1 MRRRQQPNTA
11 GDGGAPIAR
20 SVMRHLASALMVS
33 GLLATAFTAWTP
45 ASLSPGEWVG
55 QLISLASESPAEP
68 AETGPSLPVLQDAGG
83 IRIGIVAGHSGP
95 NPDSGYVDPGA
106 VCDDGLTELSVNQSI
121 ANLVVRSLQAAGY
134 NAELLEEWDARLT
147 GYRAAALV
155 SIHTDSCT
163 PINADATGYKVAA
176 AVDTSIPDR
185 AQRLVTCL
193 TDRYAAATEMRFHA
207 GSVTRDMTE
216 YHTFNEVHSETPA
229 VIIEVGFLFMDRDF
243 MTRNPDRAARG
254 IVDGVL
260 CFINNEPAGLPED
273 AAP

>member
-1 MRRRQQPNTA
+1 MQ
-11 GDGGAPIAR
+11 
-20 SVMRHLASALMVS
+20 HLASTLIVS

-45 ASLSPGEWVG
+45 ASLSPGEWVSQLVALAG
-55 QLISLASESPAEP
+55 QPESQTAD
-68 AETGPSLPVLQDAGG
+68 TGPSLPLLQDASG
-83 IRIGIVAGHSGP
+83 IRIGVVAGHSGP
-95 NPDSGYVDPGA
+95 NPESGYVDPGA

-193 TDRYAAATEMRFHA
+193 ADRYAAATEMRFHA
-207 GSVTRDMTE
+207 GSVTRDMTA

>member
-1 MRRRQQPNTA
+1 MQ
-11 GDGGAPIAR
+11 
-20 SVMRHLASALMVS
+20 HLAAALIVS
-33 GLLATAFTAWTP
+33 GVLATAFTAWTP
-45 ASLSPGEWVG
+45 ASLSPGEWVS
-55 QLISLASESPAEP
+55 QLVSLAGSSNAAPIDA
-68 AETGPSLPVLQDAGG
+68 GPSGPILQDAGG

-134 NAELLEEWDARLT
+134 NAELLEEWDARLA
-147 GYRAAALV
+147 GYRAVALV

-163 PINADATGYKVAA
+163 PVNADATGYKVSA

-193 TDRYAAATEMRFHA
+193 ADRYQAATDLRFHP
-207 GSVTRDMTE
+207 GSITRDMTE

-229 VIIEVGFLFMDRDF
+229 VIIEVGFLFLDRDF
-243 MTRNPDRAARG
+243 LTRNPEKAARG
-254 IVDGVL
+254 IADGIL
-260 CFINNEPAGLPED
+260 CYVNNEPASLPEG